1 MCLLNLV
8 SATICWLFCW
18 NSLKKSSWE
27 GVCYVHSPICAL
39 EVDTNRLVGIRTEQD
54 ILSLSCIDHNQ
65 NLIRDTQSC
74 SVSFTLSEDGTG
86 SKHLYHWLHSLV
98 VTMVVEW
105 CGVEKG
111 MRKLTFLSFHQKSD
125 FLKST
130 NCIVKMDKSRG
141 P

>member
-1 MCLLNLV
+1 MSFDSGLCCYLLAIL
-8 SATICWLFCW
+8 LEF
-18 NSLKKSSWE
+18 LKKSSWE
-27 GVCYVHSPICAL
+27 GVFYAHSPICAL
-39 EVDTNRLVGIRTEQD
+39 EVDTNRLVRIRTEQN

-65 NLIRDTQSC
+65 NLIHDTQSC
-74 SVSFTLSEDGTG
+74 SVSFTLSEEGTG
-86 SKHLYHWLHSLV
+86 SKHMYRRLHSLV

-105 CGVEKG
+105 CGVVKG
-111 MRKLTFLSFHQKSD
+111 VRELTFLPFHQKSD